1 MDGLDVSMVST
12 TVTGINDII
21 DDDAEDILIDAVIG
35 AAAVGTQQ
43 GITITDDDA
52 APVLTL
58 GVAPGSI
65 SENGG
70 VSTVTVTT
78 STGTSTFAT
87 DQTITLTLSGTA
99 VEDEDYRIHVE
110 DADAARG
117 GGDEPRPGHRGGD
130 RAE

>member
-1 MDGLDVSMVST
+1 M
-12 TVTGINDII
+12 
-21 DDDAEDILIDAVIG
+21 
-35 AAAVGTQQ
+35 GTQQ
-43 GITITDDDA
+43 AITITDDDV

-99 VEDEDYRIHVE
+99 VEDEDYRITSKTLTLPAGVGMNHALVTE
-110 DADAARG
+110 AC
-117 GGDEPRPGHRGGD
+117 D